1 MMPLSQIVQTPL
13 TPEDLQRWSFAHMA
27 NHLDIIRRIYE
38 TTTPVPPATTPP
50 PINLN
55 PWPLY
60 PFDPDN
66 LDQWLY
72 QHAIMHVQ
80 MDAVLAIDGYN
91 LLDLDW
97 RDPDQLREWISF
109 NANEH
114 TQASRLLE
122 IA

>member
-1 MMPLSQIVQTPL
+1 MPLSEIVQMPVTAD
-13 TPEDLQRWSFAHMA
+13 EVKRWSFAHMA
-27 NHLDIIRRIYE
+27 NHRDIIRRIYE

-50 PINLN
+50 PISLN
-55 PWPLY
+55 PYPLD

-72 QHAIMHVQ
+72 QHSVMHVE
-80 MDAVLAIDGYN
+80 MDAVLGIAGYN

-109 NANEH
+109 NSDEH
-114 TQASRLLE
+114 VQASRLLG

>member
-1 MMPLSQIVQTPL
+1 MPLSEIVQMPVTAD
-13 TPEDLQRWSFAHMA
+13 EVKRWSFAHMA
-27 NHLDIIRRIYE
+27 NHRDIIRRIYE

-50 PINLN
+50 PISLN
-55 PWPLY
+55 PYPLD

-72 QHAIMHVQ
+72 QHSVMHVE
-80 MDAVLAIDGYN
+80 MDAVLGIAGYN

-109 NANEH
+109 NSDEH
-114 TQASRLLE
+114 VIASRLLG